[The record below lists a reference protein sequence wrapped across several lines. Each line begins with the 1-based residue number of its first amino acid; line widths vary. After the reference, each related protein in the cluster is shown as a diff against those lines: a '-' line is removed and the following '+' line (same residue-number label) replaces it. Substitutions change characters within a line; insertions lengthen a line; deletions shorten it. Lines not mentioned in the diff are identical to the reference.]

1 MIADTQNVQY
11 SGAAEARSIW
21 PRGPGP
27 GLGHAHES
35 RHVAD
40 TGYWNDSDKSETMQ
54 LEGSIHRFNL
64 AGVLQFLAQNAATG
78 VLEVRDFEEYGFI
91 YLVSGRVEAISLPIT
106 DEKLG
111 SRLLKAGC
119 LTEQQLAES
128 LMEDAGLT
136 HDQKKLKPL
145 GQRLIEKGYTTREKI
160 RQIMEKQTLD
170 QVFELAHWANGVF
183 LYDEP
188 EQMPR
193 FQVTIES
200 DVHFLLLDALRRI
213 DEGEQARKTVNV
225 VDNEVCYACPL
236 EDECT
241 PAIKAR
247 HLKQDV
253 CLWREM
259 GAVLDDEYDKLR
271 DARQL
276 YRSKGDDAGA
286 VLDASLDASLDAE

>member
-1 MIADTQNVQY
+1 MLLQ
-11 SGAAEARSIW
+11 
-21 PRGPGP
+21 
-27 GLGHAHES
+27 
-35 RHVAD
+35 
-40 TGYWNDSDKSETMQ
+40 
-54 LEGSIHRFNL
+54 GSIHRFDL

-91 YLVSGRVEAISLPIT
+91 YLVKGSVEGISLPIS

-111 SRLLKAGC
+111 TRLVKADC
-119 LTEQQLAES
+119 LSAQQLAEA
-128 LMEDAGLT
+128 LIEDSALT
-136 HDQKKLKPL
+136 HDQRKFMPL
-145 GQRLIEKGYTTREKI
+145 GQRLIERGFTSETRI
-160 RQIMEKQTLD
+160 REVMERQTLD
-170 QVFELAHWANGVF
+170 QVFELAHWQNGVF
-183 LYDEP
+183 IYDEP
-188 EQMPR
+188 DQMPH
-193 FQVTIES
+193 FQVTIQGN
-200 DVHFLLLDALRRI
+200 VQQLLLDAYRRI
-213 DEGEQARKTVNV
+213 DEGEHARKTVNV

-241 PAIKAR
+241 PAIKAK

-276 YRSKGDDAGA
+276 YRSKEDDAGA